1 MLINIFDIYY
11 KSNFIFKVVILV
23 DLGILVSLV
32 VCQLIWGVFLQQ
44 LLVLLLVTN
53 LSYSFTTM
61 VDLPIVLVVL
71 QIVFVV
77 KQRILK
83 VGMLKCIKLAI
94 KRIRLM
100 VGMLKC
106 IKLAIKRIRLMVH

>member
-1 MLINIFDIYY
+1 MLINIFDMYY

-23 DLGILVSLV
+23 DLGILVNLV
-32 VCQLIWGVFLQQ
+32 VCQLIWVVFLQQ
-44 LLVLLLVTN
+44 LLVLLLVT
-53 LSYSFTTM
+53 TM
-61 VDLPIVLVVL
+61 VDLPIVSVVL

-77 KQRILK
+77 KRRILK
-83 VGMLKCIKLAI
+83 VSMLKCIILAI

-106 IKLAIKRIRLMVH
+106 IELAIERIRLMVH

>member
-1 MLINIFDIYY
+1 MYY

-23 DLGILVSLV
+23 DLGILVNLV
-32 VCQLIWGVFLQQ
+32 VCQLIWVVFLQQ
-44 LLVLLLVTN
+44 LLVLLLVT
-53 LSYSFTTM
+53 TM
-61 VDLPIVLVVL
+61 VDLPIVSVVL

-77 KQRILK
+77 KRRILK
-83 VGMLKCIKLAI
+83 VSMLKCIILAI

-106 IKLAIKRIRLMVH
+106 IELAIERIRLMVH

>member
-1 MLINIFDIYY
+1 MLINIFDMYY

-44 LLVLLLVTN
+44 LLVLLLVT
-53 LSYSFTTM
+53 TM
-61 VDLPIVLVVL
+61 VDLPIVSVVL

-77 KQRILK
+77 KRRILK
-83 VGMLKCIKLAI
+83 VSMLKCIILAI

-106 IKLAIKRIRLMVH
+106 IELAIERIRLMVH

>member
-44 LLVLLLVTN
+44 LLVLLLVT
-53 LSYSFTTM
+53 TM
-61 VDLPIVLVVL
+61 VDLPIVSVVL

-77 KQRILK
+77 KRRILK
-83 VGMLKCIKLAI
+83 VSMLKCIILAI

-106 IKLAIKRIRLMVH
+106 IELAIERIRLMVH

>member
-1 MLINIFDIYY
+1 MLINIFDMYY

-32 VCQLIWGVFLQQ
+32 VCQLIWVVFLQQ
-44 LLVLLLVTN
+44 LLVLLLVT
-53 LSYSFTTM
+53 TM
-61 VDLPIVLVVL
+61 VDLPIVSVVL

-77 KQRILK
+77 KRRILK
-83 VGMLKCIKLAI
+83 VSMLKCIILAI

-100 VGMLKC
+100 VGMLEC
-106 IKLAIKRIRLMVH
+106 IELAIERIRLMVH

>member
-1 MLINIFDIYY
+1 MLINIFDMYY

-32 VCQLIWGVFLQQ
+32 VCQLIWVVFLQQ
-44 LLVLLLVTN
+44 LLVLLLVT
-53 LSYSFTTM
+53 TM
-61 VDLPIVLVVL
+61 VDLPIVSVVL

-77 KQRILK
+77 KRRILK
-83 VGMLKCIKLAI
+83 VSMLKCIILAI

-106 IKLAIKRIRLMVH
+106 IELAIERIRLMVH

>member
-1 MLINIFDIYY
+1 MDIP
-11 KSNFIFKVVILV
+11 VH
-23 DLGILVSLV
+23 
-32 VCQLIWGVFLQQ
+32 
-44 LLVLLLVTN
+44 
-53 LSYSFTTM
+53 
-61 VDLPIVLVVL
+61 PIQYGLVVL

-77 KQRILK
+77 KRRILK

-100 VGMLKC
+100 VGVLKC

>member
-1 MLINIFDIYY
+1 MYY

-44 LLVLLLVTN
+44 LLVLLLVT
-53 LSYSFTTM
+53 TM
-61 VDLPIVLVVL
+61 VDLPIVSVVL

-77 KQRILK
+77 KRRILK
-83 VGMLKCIKLAI
+83 VSMLKCIILAI

-106 IKLAIKRIRLMVH
+106 IELAIERIRLMVH

>member
-1 MLINIFDIYY
+1 MLINIFDMYY

-32 VCQLIWGVFLQQ
+32 VCQLIWGVFLQR
-44 LLVLLLVTN
+44 LLVLLLV
-53 LSYSFTTM
+53 TTM
-61 VDLPIVLVVL
+61 VDLPIVSVVL

-77 KQRILK
+77 KRRILK
-83 VGMLKCIKLAI
+83 VSMLKCIILAI

-106 IKLAIKRIRLMVH
+106 IELAIERIRLMVH

>member
-1 MLINIFDIYY
+1 MYY

-32 VCQLIWGVFLQQ
+32 VCQLIWVVFLQQ
-44 LLVLLLVTN
+44 LLVLLLVT
-53 LSYSFTTM
+53 TM
-61 VDLPIVLVVL
+61 VDLPIVSVVL

-77 KQRILK
+77 KRRILK
-83 VGMLKCIKLAI
+83 VSMLKCIILAI

-106 IKLAIKRIRLMVH
+106 IELAIERIRLMVH

>member
-1 MLINIFDIYY
+1 MLINIFDMYY

-32 VCQLIWGVFLQQ
+32 VCQLIWGVFLQR
-44 LLVLLLVTN
+44 LLVL
-53 LSYSFTTM
+53 TTM
-61 VDLPIVLVVL
+61 VDLPIVSVVL

-77 KQRILK
+77 KRRILK
-83 VGMLKCIKLAI
+83 VSMLKCIILAI

-100 VGMLKC
+100 VGVLKC
-106 IKLAIKRIRLMVH
+106 IKLAFKRIRLMVH